1 MVVVMRKIVRD
12 LVYGVIFS
20 LDTDCMFVEG
30 YTMRNIVLLGLYIAL
45 FLFEGQIIVESWF
58 NF

>member
-1 MVVVMRKIVRD
+1 MRKIVRD

-45 FLFEGQIIVESWF
+45 FLFEGQIIVES
-58 NF
+58 